1 MKWLVP
7 LAFLLPVI
15 SPGAV
20 KIVLVGDSTVND
32 QGGWGKGFSG
42 SFDSQAQVVNLAL
55 NGRSSKSFRDEGH
68 WEPVLAEKPDYVL
81 IQFGHNDSP
90 GKGPERETDPDTTFR
105 ANLIRYIDEARAVG
119 AKPVLVTSIV
129 RRNFDEAGKIKAD
142 SLVPYVAAT
151 RAVAKEKNVPLMDL
165 YTLTRE
171 QAEKLGPAGCAEINA
186 IAADGKPDTTHLGPI
201 GRNTIGSIAAHEF
214 VRVVPATRAML
225 GSSPPPMQV
234 VVAADG
240 SGDFKTIQMA
250 IDHAPYV
257 PEGQRLNIEIRPG
270 TYKERLVVPQDR
282 PRTTFLGTDAA
293 KTIITAAMSAKEAGG
308 TFLSS
313 TVDVQ
318 GAEFHAENITFE
330 NTFGVGSQAVAL
342 MIHSDK
348 AEFRHCR
355 FLGWQD
361 TLYAATGRQYYKDCY
376 IEGHVDYIFGNATA
390 VFDNCEIHSKGD
402 GYLTAQSRTSAEM
415 TTGFVFYHSKLTA
428 ENQTKGS
435 YLGRPWRPYS
445 RVVVIECAMDGFIRA
460 EGWNNWNSAKNE
472 ETAWYGEYGST
483 GPGAKT
489 AERAKWS
496 RQLTAQQAAAFWP
509 AAFLRG
515 DDGWNPA
522 AQDLGKGEEPRR

>member
-1 MKWLVP
+1 MKKLIP
-7 LAFLLPVI
+7 LLFLLPVI

-42 SFDSQAQVVNLAL
+42 SFDTQVQVVNLAL
-55 NGRSSKSFRDEGH
+55 NGRSSRSFRDEGH
-68 WEPVLAEKPDYVL
+68 WEPVLNEKPDYVL

-90 GKGPERETDPDTTFR
+90 GKGPERETDPNTTYR
-105 ANLIRYIDEARAVG
+105 ANLIRYIDEARAAG

-129 RRNFDEAGKIKAD
+129 RRNFDETGKIKAD
-142 SLVPYVAAT
+142 SLVPYVEAT
-151 RAVAKEKNVPLMDL
+151 RAVAREKNVPLMDL
-165 YTLTRE
+165 YNLTRAE
-171 QAEKLGPAGCAEINA
+171 AEKRGPDGCLEIDA
-186 IAADGKPDTTHLGPI
+186 VGADGKPDTTHLGPI
-201 GRNTIGSIAAHEF
+201 GRNEIGAIAAKEF
-214 VRVVPATRAML
+214 VRVVPAMRPML
-225 GSSPPPMQV
+225 AGTPPPMQV

-250 IDHAPYV
+250 IDHAPFV
-257 PEGQRLNIEIRPG
+257 PAGQRLNIEIRPG
-270 TYKERLVVPQDR
+270 IYKERLVVPQDR
-282 PRTTFLGTDAA
+282 PRTTFLGEDAA

-318 GAEFHAENITFE
+318 GAEFHAGNITFE

-361 TLYAATGRQYYKDCY
+361 TLYAASGRQYYKDCY
-376 IEGHVDYIFGNATA
+376 IEGHVDYIFGNAAA
-390 VFDNCEIHSKGD
+390 VFDHCEIHSKGD

-415 TTGFVFYHSKLTA
+415 PTGFVFYHCKLTA

-445 RVVVIECAMDGFIRA
+445 RVVYIDCAMDGFIRP
-460 EGWNNWNSAKNE
+460 EGWNNWNSAANE
-472 ETAWYGEYGST
+472 KTAWYGEYGST

-489 AERAKWS
+489 AERAAWS
-496 RQLTAQQAAAFWP
+496 RQLTAEQAAAFGP
-509 AAFLRG
+509 DVFLRG
-515 DDGWNPA
+515 SDGWNPA
-522 AQDLGKGEEPRR
+522 AH